1 MPVVAVDEALLRQV
15 AADAGVRW
23 TRAAADIETYLA
35 AQVADVSHREVV
47 GPLLAASGGSG
58 VVLVGGR
65 AVASWGDPAVPEMAF
80 SVTKSVVSVVAG
92 LAFDDGLLVPDQP
105 VHEVVDAAEL
115 RGPHDRRI
123 TWRHLLQQSSQ
134 WEGELWGKPTHV
146 DAQSSRE
153 GTETHGTPPGEGW
166 AYNDVR
172 MNLLTYALTLLLRR
186 SLADVLR
193 ERVMV
198 PLGCSDRW
206 SWHGYRT
213 STTVLDGREVEVVSG
228 GAHWG
233 GGLFVPAHDLA
244 LLGQLF
250 LDDGTAGGTRLLSA
264 EWIRQSWSPCPVK
277 PEYGYLWWLNDE
289 RVPWPGAPTTGRS
302 ARGNGGRHL
311 LWVDPARD
319 LVLASH
325 WTEDPLELIRSV
337 SAAVT
342 VGEGR
347 RPAPPTPRSRQHLTP

>member
-1 MPVVAVDEALLRQV
+1 MATVSVDKAALAQV
-15 AADAGVRW
+15 IDHAGGRW
-23 TRAAADIETYLA
+23 TRPAADIETYLA
-35 AQVADVSHREVV
+35 TQVADDSHREVV

-58 VVLVGGR
+58 VVLVGGQD
-65 AVASWGDPAVPEMAF
+65 VASWGDPDVPEMAF
-80 SVTKSVVSVVAG
+80 SVTKTVVSVVAG

-105 VHEVVDAAEL
+105 VHEVVDAAEF
-115 RGPHDRRI
+115 RGPHNRRI

-146 DAQSSRE
+146 DAQSFRE

-186 SLADVLR
+186 SLPDVLR

-198 PLGCSDRW
+198 PLGCSNRW

-213 STTVLDGREVEVVSG
+213 STVILGGRPVEVVSG

-233 GGLFVPAHDLA
+233 GGLFVPARDLA
-244 LLGQLF
+244 AIGQLF
-250 LDDGTAGGTRLLSA
+250 LDDGVSGRTRLLSA
-264 EWIRQSWSPCPVK
+264 EWIQQSWSPCPVK
-277 PEYGYLWWLNDE
+277 PEYGYLWWRNDDGI
-289 RVPWPGAPTTGRS
+289 PWPGAPTTGRS

-311 LWVDPARD
+311 LWIDPERD

-325 WTEDPLELIRSV
+325 WTEEPLDLISSV

-342 VGEGR
+342 VLQG
-347 RPAPPTPRSRQHLTP
+347 

>member
-1 MPVVAVDEALLRQV
+1 MAITSPQSAALTRVVHDLGRH
-15 AADAGVRW
+15 W
-23 TRAAADIETYLA
+23 TRSAADIDTYLA
-35 AQVADVSHREVV
+35 AQVADDSHREVV

-58 VVLVGGR
+58 VVRVGGQ
-65 AVASWGDPAVPEMAF
+65 AVASWGDPGVPEMAF

-105 VHEVVDAAEL
+105 VHQAVDAPEF
-115 RGPHDRRI
+115 RGPHNSRI
-123 TWRHLLQQSSQ
+123 TWRHMLQQSSQ
-134 WEGELWGKPTHV
+134 WEGEVWGKPTHV
-146 DAQSSRE
+146 DAQSFRE

-172 MNLLTYALTLLLRR
+172 MNLLAYALTLLFRR

-193 ERVMV
+193 DRVMV
-198 PLGCSDRW
+198 PLGASDRW

-213 STTVLDGREVEVVSG
+213 SSIVIDGRRVEAVSG

-244 LLGQLF
+244 LIGQLF
-250 LDDGTAGGTRLLSA
+250 LDDGMAGGTRLLSV

-277 PEYGYLWWLNDE
+277 PEYGYLWWLNDGE
-289 RVPWPGAPTTGRS
+289 VPWPGAPITGRS

-311 LWVDPARD
+311 LWLDPARD

-325 WTEDPLELIRSV
+325 WTEEPLELIRAV
-337 SAAVT
+337 SASIT
-342 VGEGR
+342 VNR
-347 RPAPPTPRSRQHLTP
+347 R

>member
-1 MPVVAVDEALLRQV
+1 MATVSVDEAMLAQV
-15 AADAGVRW
+15 VDHVGGRW

-35 AQVADVSHREVV
+35 AQVADDSHREVV
-47 GPLLAASGGSG
+47 GPLLGASGGSG

-65 AVASWGDPAVPEMAF
+65 NVASWGDPDVPEMAF

-92 LAFDDGLLVPDQP
+92 LAFDDGLLIPDQP
-105 VHEVVDAAEL
+105 VHEVVNAPVFRE
-115 RGPHDRRI
+115 GHDRLI
-123 TWRHLLQQSSQ
+123 TWRHLLQQTSQ

-146 DAQSSRE
+146 DAQSFRE

-172 MNLLTYALTLLLRR
+172 MNLLTCALTLLLGR

-213 STTVLDGREVEVVSG
+213 STVVLDGRQVEVVSG

-233 GGLFVPAHDLA
+233 GGLFVPARDLA
-244 LLGQLF
+244 SIGRLF
-250 LDDGTAGGTRLLSA
+250 LDDGMSGGDRLLSA

-277 PEYGYLWWLNDE
+277 PEYGYLWWLNDDGI
-289 RVPWPGAPTTGRS
+289 VWLGAPTTGRS

-311 LWVDPARD
+311 LWVDPARE

-325 WTEDPLELIRSV
+325 WTEEPLDLIRSV
-337 SAAVT
+337 SAAVRMD
-342 VGEGR
+342 EG
-347 RPAPPTPRSRQHLTP
+347 